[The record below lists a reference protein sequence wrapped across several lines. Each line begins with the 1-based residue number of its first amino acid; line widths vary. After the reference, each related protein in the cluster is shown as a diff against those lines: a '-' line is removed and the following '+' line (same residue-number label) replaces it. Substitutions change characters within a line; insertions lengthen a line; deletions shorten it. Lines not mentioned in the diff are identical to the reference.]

1 MVQGLRVVFSP
12 NPASRALY
20 SYCVPDAGA
29 RGTVTAAWTAGGLRT
44 YLVGPWWWLRV
55 CALGRGRPG
64 LRRLHE
70 GPQARA
76 GGGPAAPLTAPAVSN
91 LRRPPGGLSVLR
103 DPPPSSR
110 GPKGVIPCKD

>member
-20 SYCVPDAGA
+20 SYRMPDPGA

-44 YLVGPWWWLRV
+44 YLVGPGGGFVYVRWDGDGQV
-55 CALGRGRPG
+55 CGGR
-64 LRRLHE
+64 HE

-76 GGGPAAPLTAPAVSN
+76 GRGRAAPLTH
-91 LRRPPGGLSVLR
+91 
-103 DPPPSSR
+103 
-110 GPKGVIPCKD
+110 